1 MSDPGTKVLLEV
13 VVDSLQSLEAALD
26 GGADRIELCSALGI
40 GGLTPSLGLMQAASA
55 ATVPVYALIRPRAGD
70 FVYDT
75 SDLVVM
81 RADIDA
87 ARDNGMAGVVVGANL
102 ASGALDLDM
111 LEALVLHADGLGRTL
126 HRAFDMTGDGMQAAL
141 DQAVDLEFERILTS
155 GGAESAP
162 VGVARL
168 KDLFGWAAGRIG
180 IMPGAGI
187 TADSAARLAAEL
199 PLREI
204 HGSCSAIVAGH
215 GDCARLGFLPHRLT
229 NAAQVRAMKAAVGR
243 G

>member
-1 MSDPGTKVLLEV
+1 MSDSGAKVLLEV
-13 VVDSLQSLEAALD
+13 VVDTLQSLEAALE
-26 GGADRIELCSALGI
+26 GGADRIELCSALGL
-40 GGLTPSLGLMQAASA
+40 GGLTPSLGLMQAAAS

-87 ARDNGMAGVVVGANL
+87 ARDSGMAGVVIGANQPD
-102 ASGALDLDM
+102 GTLDLDM
-111 LEALVLHADGLGRTL
+111 LEALVLHSDGLGRTL

-141 DQAVDLEFERILTS
+141 EQAVDLEFERILTS

-162 VGVARL
+162 AGIARL
-168 KDLFGWAAGRIG
+168 QQLFGWAAGRI
-180 IMPGAGI
+180 IVMPGAGI
-187 TADSAARLAAEL
+187 TIDSARQLAAEL
-199 PLREI
+199 PLREV
-204 HGSCSAIVAGH
+204 HGSCSAMVPGH

-229 NAAQVRAMKAAVGR
+229 SAAQVRAMKAAVSG

>member
-1 MSDPGTKVLLEV
+1 MSDLGTKVLLEV
-13 VVDSLQSLEAALD
+13 VVDTLQSLEAALD
-26 GGADRIELCSALGI
+26 GGADRIELCSALGL
-40 GGLTPSLGLMQAASA
+40 GGLTPSLGLMQAAAA

-87 ARDNGMAGVVVGANL
+87 ARDTGMAGVVIGANL
-102 ASGALDLDM
+102 SGGALDLDM

-126 HRAFDMTGDGMQAAL
+126 HRAFDMTGEGMQAAL
-141 DQAVDLEFERILTS
+141 DQAVDLEFERVLTS

-162 VGVARL
+162 AGLARL
-168 KDLFGWAAGRIG
+168 HQLFDWAAGRIG

-187 TADSAARLAAEL
+187 TAESAARLAAAL
-199 PLREI
+199 PLCEI
-204 HGSCSAIVAGH
+204 HGSCSAMVAGH
-215 GDCARLGFLPHRLT
+215 GDGARLGFLPHRLT
-229 NAAQVRAMKAAVGR
+229 SAVQVRAMKAAVGR
-243 G
+243 S